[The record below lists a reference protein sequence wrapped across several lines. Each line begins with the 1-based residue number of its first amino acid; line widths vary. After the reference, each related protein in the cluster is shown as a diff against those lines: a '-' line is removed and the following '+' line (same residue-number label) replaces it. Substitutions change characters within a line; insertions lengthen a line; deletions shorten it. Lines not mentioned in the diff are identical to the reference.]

1 MEAALQQ
8 LEAFVVAGNV
18 DAGMEVLQQIK
29 IARLTAA
36 AAAGTVSDAHY
47 AAALECG
54 VFLAVT
60 AQDLELFERHMH
72 QLQPLYASIKSNN
85 ATTGSTIL
93 LPRQNHIIGLN
104 LMALLVTASSSE
116 FHSELE
122 LLSKTD
128 QETDPFLQFPISL
141 ERKLMV
147 GIYDEILSLSV
158 PHPSYNFF
166 MDQLV
171 TTVRDA
177 IADCME
183 VSYATLTLPQAAEIM
198 KFDAISEIDE
208 LKEYIA
214 TSRDDWIVEDDVI
227 TFSTSAGGASS
238 VTAQDIPSQQWIKQM
253 LSYATEMERIV

>member
-18 DAGMEVLQQIK
+18 EAGMEVLQQIK
-29 IARLTAA
+29 IARLTATA
-36 AAAGTVSDAHY
+36 TVSDAQY

-60 AQDLELFERHMH
+60 AQDLELFERHIH
-72 QLQPLYASIKSNN
+72 QLQPLYASIKNN
-85 ATTGSTIL
+85 ATTTTGSTAAI
-93 LPRQNHIIGLN
+93 LPRQNHVIGLN

-198 KFDAISEIDE
+198 KFDAISEIDD

-214 TSRDDWIVEDDVI
+214 TSRDDWIVDADVI
-227 TFSTSAGGASS
+227 TFATSAGGASS